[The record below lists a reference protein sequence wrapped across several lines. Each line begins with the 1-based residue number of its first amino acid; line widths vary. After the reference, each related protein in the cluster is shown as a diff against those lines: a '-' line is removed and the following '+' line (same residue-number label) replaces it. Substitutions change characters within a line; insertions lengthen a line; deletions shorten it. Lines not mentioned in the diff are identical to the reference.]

1 MIKNS
6 IGFLIGEA
14 HGITLIDSL
23 LVSCTCTAESQV
35 ESTRVPF
42 FYIAKSVLEWSE
54 YYGKK

>member
-23 LVSCTCTAESQV
+23 LVSCTCMAESQV

-42 FYIAKSVLEWSE
+42 FYIAKPVLEWSE
-54 YYGKK
+54 YYGK